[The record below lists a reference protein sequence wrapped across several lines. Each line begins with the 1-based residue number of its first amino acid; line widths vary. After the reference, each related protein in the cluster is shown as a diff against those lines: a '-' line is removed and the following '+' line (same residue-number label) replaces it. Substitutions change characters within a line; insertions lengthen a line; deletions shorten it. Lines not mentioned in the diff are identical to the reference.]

1 MFALLIA
8 AFRARVRCRVDGRA
22 RVPRVVECLSRWC
35 GWGTV
40 RSRLWGLRLRMLRL
54 PFRHPASEL
63 LAWDAL
69 GDESSQESISGV
81 LDASCRALV

>member
-8 AFRARVRCRVDGRA
+8 AFRTRVRCGVDGRA
-22 RVPRVVECLSRWC
+22 RVTRIVECLRRWC
-35 GWGTV
+35 GWGIV
-40 RSRLWGLRLRMLRL
+40 RSRRRGLRLRMLRL

-63 LAWDAL
+63 FAWDAL
-69 GDESSQESISGV
+69 CNESSQEFISGV